1 LPGAVARASV
11 AVPDTF
17 TDEQLK
23 AMSVAELRDK
33 LTVFAQARRR
43 EDLDQETAARVR
55 QDFQRIVDALK
66 EATSK

>member
-1 LPGAVARASV
+1 M
-11 AVPDTF
+11 PDTF

-43 EDLDQETAARVR
+43 EDLDADTAARVR